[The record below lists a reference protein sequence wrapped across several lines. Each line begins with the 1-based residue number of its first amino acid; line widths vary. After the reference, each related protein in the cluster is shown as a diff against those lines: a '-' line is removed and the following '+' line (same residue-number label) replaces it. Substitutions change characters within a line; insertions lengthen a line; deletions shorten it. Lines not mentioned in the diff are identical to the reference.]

1 MYAHQGCRSQ
11 WRNNRPTHL
20 PGSRVRLLGNT
31 RAVSTHRGNPVAWKM
46 ACAYRTRQG
55 RGGGRWVLKPATGR
69 ECGHPCETRPR
80 VVVSLK
86 GIPNDATYFSLT
98 KGRECKLA
106 ALEGR
111 ALSPGRLQ
119 LTSPAPFLH
128 FCIRKQLVSL
138 SSSLLVFR
146 VLSPLSRSLARSP
159 ALFITSPLTLCSIRH
174 ISILCFHLLSLPF
187 SLSSPFHSFF
197 FTILSY
203 PITAQASSHHLVSLP
218 HKRYHDT

>member
-106 ALEGR
+106 ALER
-111 ALSPGRLQ
+111 IALSPKSVATDQACPIPPLLHSQ
-119 LTSPAPFLH
+119 AACLLVLISTSF
-128 FCIRKQLVSL
+128 
-138 SSSLLVFR
+138 SSS
-146 VLSPLSRSLARSP
+146 LSPLSLARSFSRSIHHISTHSMFYP
-159 ALFITSPLTLCSIRH
+159 SHLHPLFPSPLPPVLP
-174 ISILCFHLLSLPF
+174 LFSLPF
-187 SLSSPFHSFF
+187 FLLHHSLV
-197 FTILSY
+197 
-203 PITAQASSHHLVSLP
+203 SHHSAS
-218 HKRYHDT
+218 